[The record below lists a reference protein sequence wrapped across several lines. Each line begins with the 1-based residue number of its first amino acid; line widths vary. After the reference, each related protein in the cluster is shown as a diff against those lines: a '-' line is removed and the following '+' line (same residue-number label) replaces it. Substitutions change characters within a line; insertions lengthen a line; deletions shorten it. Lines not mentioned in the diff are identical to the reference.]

1 MTNAPSSGGERL
13 IRIVNEH
20 WIKYIVPVS
29 VFLVLIVVSLFLF
42 VVAGMSAYHVMWVS
56 HLAFVPAVLLMLVAH
71 HWFFVMIL
79 SEVADCIVIT
89 DHRLIQLKIRLL
101 QHDAMIDVAF
111 DKMKTVEA
119 SKEGLLQNILNY
131 GTLHFEGAK
140 SAIKLVP
147 HPNSVA
153 RDIEQAMG
161 RM

>member
-1 MTNAPSSGGERL
+1 MAAPSPEGERL

-20 WIKYIVPVS
+20 WIKYVVPVF
-29 VFLVLIVVSLFLF
+29 VFLVLIAMSLFLF
-42 VVAGMSAYHVMWVS
+42 VVAGMSAYHVMWAS
-56 HLAFVPAVLLMLVAH
+56 HLAFIPAVLLMMMAH
-71 HWFFVMIL
+71 HWFFIMVL
-79 SEVADCIVIT
+79 SEVADCIIVT
-89 DHRLIQLKIRLL
+89 DKRLIQLKIRLL
-101 QHDAMIDVAF
+101 QHDAMVDVAF

-140 SAIKLVP
+140 AAIKLVP